1 MADHETDVAIV
12 GSGPC
17 GATLA
22 NLLGVYGIRA
32 VVLDQEP
39 GVTPYPR
46 AVAVDD
52 EALRTFQTAGVIDQ
66 ILPDL
71 IQNAPIRYHDSRG
84 RQLAHVRPSGQPYGW
99 PRRNLFY
106 QPLLEGA
113 LREGLERFDRVTL
126 LTATEVIHLDQDP
139 TAVSIRARAGEETL
153 TVRARYLVGADGG
166 RSFVRRAV
174 DIDLTGST
182 APSKWLVV
190 DVEQDTLDAPY
201 SAVYCDPVR
210 PTMTIP
216 LPYGRRRFEFKLL
229 GAEDE
234 DEVVAEDAVTR
245 LLRPFYPDGE
255 LPVIMRRR
263 VYWHHSRVA
272 SRFQADRVFLAG
284 DAAHLQPP
292 FFGQGMNSGIRDATN
307 LAWKLAAVCQGRAEP
322 ALLATYDTERRGT
335 AEKMVSFATR
345 MGEMY
350 QPRNRYTEIVRDA
363 VFRGVQLVP
372 GARDYILQMKY
383 KPLPRYVDGVV
394 VGPDTRDAASPTGRP
409 FPQPVVRTVD
419 GVRLK
424 LDDAVG
430 RSFALIGLGVD
441 PGRHLS
447 DRSRAFWDSIG
458 AAFVHIGAPVAS
470 QRSTPRLE
478 SADEASTADA
488 TVHLYDV
495 DGVFRDMRL
504 ERAAD
509 EVIVLRPDRYVAATG
524 RAGKLDDLTNRIRA
538 ATGEAPVTRSAPDR
552 I

>member
-1 MADHETDVAIV
+1 
-12 GSGPC
+12 
-17 GATLA
+17 
-22 NLLGVYGIRA
+22 
-32 VVLDQEP
+32 
-39 GVTPYPR
+39 
-46 AVAVDD
+46 
-52 EALRTFQTAGVIDQ
+52 
-66 ILPDL
+66 
-71 IQNAPIRYHDSRG
+71 
-84 RQLAHVRPSGQPYGW
+84 
-99 PRRNLFY
+99 
-106 QPLLEGA
+106 
-113 LREGLERFDRVTL
+113 
-126 LTATEVIHLDQDP
+126 
-139 TAVSIRARAGEETL
+139 
-153 TVRARYLVGADGG
+153 
-166 RSFVRRAV
+166 
-174 DIDLTGST
+174 
-182 APSKWLVV
+182 
-190 DVEQDTLDAPY
+190 
-201 SAVYCDPVR
+201 
-210 PTMTIP
+210 
-216 LPYGRRRFEFKLL
+216 
-229 GAEDE
+229 
-234 DEVVAEDAVTR
+234 
-245 LLRPFYPDGE
+245 
-255 LPVIMRRR
+255 MRRR

-524 RAGKLDDLTNRIRA
+524 RAGELDDLTNRIRA